1 MICAKLP
8 AATTN
13 DDADAVMRSAA
24 GEHRCMLN
32 WERTPQDLF
41 LQGDQ
46 DAALAL
52 LAIIGLSDE
61 LCAGGRKA

>member
-1 MICAKLP
+1 
-8 AATTN
+8 
-13 DDADAVMRSAA
+13 
-24 GEHRCMLN
+24 MLN